1 MYRLNKGS
9 IKCISRKCEKKC
21 ILLIG
26 GVTVLLSVGETL
38 LSWAVLVFTTSVLR
52 KSYLESDN
60 VEIVVKTKV
69 RN

>member
-1 MYRLNKGS
+1 M
-9 IKCISRKCEKKC
+9 
-21 ILLIG
+21 
-26 GVTVLLSVGETL
+26 LLSVGETL

-52 KSYLESDN
+52 KSYLESGN